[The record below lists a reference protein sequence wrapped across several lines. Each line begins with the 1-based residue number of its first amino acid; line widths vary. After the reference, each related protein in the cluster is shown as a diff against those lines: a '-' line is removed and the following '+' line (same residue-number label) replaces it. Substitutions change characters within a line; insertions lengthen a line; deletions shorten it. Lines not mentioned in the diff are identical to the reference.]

1 MALKQDS
8 RSVAIKTAL
17 GPDVL
22 ALRSVSVHE
31 QISHLFQIEAELS
44 SEDGEIDLDKA
55 LGGGGSIRLNV
66 GEKDKRFFNGIV
78 SRLVQVANEGGYAH
92 YRVSI
97 VPWLWFLTRTS
108 DCCIFQDMTVPDI
121 IEDVFKFYG
130 FNDYQLKLSATYPSS
145 AGCRY

>member
-8 RSVAIKTAL
+8 RMLEIKTAL

-22 ALRSVSVHE
+22 EIRSVSVHE

-44 SEDGEIDLDKA
+44 SENGEIDLDKVIGHDA
-55 LGGGGSIRLNV
+55 TIRLDV
-66 GEKDKRFFNGIV
+66 GQKDKRFFNGIV
-78 SRLVQVANEGGYAH
+78 SRLVQGANVGGYAH
-92 YRVSI
+92 YHATI

-108 DCCIFQDMTVPDI
+108 DCCIFQDMKIPDI

-130 FNDYQLKLSATYPSS
+130 FNDYKLKL
-145 AGCRY
+145 